1 MRSTPAPIT
10 SVPVSG
16 QVLRLGPRVVVCG
29 SFRRSTEMLAR
40 DFAALRTSGCDVLSP
55 STVNFVAEID
65 GFVLAEDQL
74 EQEPREVEREH
85 LAALQQADF
94 VWLHAPEGY
103 VGSSAALE
111 LGVAHTLGIPVF
123 AGQLPADSTL
133 RDFVHSTGT
142 VEDAVSVACALGSHT
157 PARPLEVLQAYYS
170 RIALRR
176 GYDHESPQD
185 TMLLLTEE
193 VGELARAIRKR
204 VGLKRSGGYS
214 DEDAASELAD
224 VQLYLLHLANT
235 LDVRLADAVSDK
247 ERNNAA
253 RAADRAIAA

>member
-1 MRSTPAPIT
+1 M
-10 SVPVSG
+10 
-16 QVLRLGPRVVVCG
+16 VCG
-29 SFRRSTEMLAR
+29 SFRRSTETLDR
-40 DFAALRTSGCDVLSP
+40 DFAALRASGCNVLSP
-55 STVNFVAEID
+55 ATVNFVAEID

-85 LAALQQADF
+85 LTALQQADF

-123 AGQLPADSTL
+123 ARQLPADPML

-142 VEDAVSVACALGSHT
+142 VEEAVGAACALGPHT
-157 PARPLEVLQAYYS
+157 PARPLEVLQAYYG

-176 GYDHESPQD
+176 GYDRESPQD

-193 VGELARAIRKR
+193 VGELARAVRKR

-247 ERNNAA
+247 ERNNAV
-253 RAADRAIAA
+253 RAADGAIAA